1 MDNPLLTIFLIE
13 DEGLL
18 SRMYSRKLELDGFQ
32 VLVAANGQEGI
43 DILANTS
50 VDLIICDMMM
60 PVLDGLETLK
70 IIKNKHDSKNIPVI
84 MLSNLSEEA
93 YVSKAIELGAVDYLV
108 KNKLLPA
115 DVVIKVK
122 KVLAT
127 YVIPTVRNDQ

>member
-1 MDNPLLTIFLIE
+1 MDNIKTILLIE

-18 SRMYSRKLELDGFQ
+18 SRMYSKKLELDGFQ

-43 DILANTS
+43 ELLAKYT

-70 IIKNKHDSKNIPVI
+70 VIKNKQESKDIPVI
-84 MLSNLSEEA
+84 MLSNVFEEA

-115 DVVIKVK
+115 DVVVKVK
-122 KVLAT
+122 EILAT
-127 YVIPTVRNDQ
+127 YGDHQ